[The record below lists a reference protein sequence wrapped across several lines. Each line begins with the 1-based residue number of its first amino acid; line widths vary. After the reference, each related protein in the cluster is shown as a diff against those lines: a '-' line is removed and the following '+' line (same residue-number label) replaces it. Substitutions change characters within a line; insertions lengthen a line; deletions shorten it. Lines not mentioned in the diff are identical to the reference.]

1 MASRREKTWSR
12 WQKSLQIDEQH
23 MEVLRRKTKR
33 PNCEPNV
40 VSRGFPGGSVVQ
52 NLPAIQETWVQS
64 LGHEDP
70 LEEDMETHS
79 SIFVWE
85 SPWTEELAGYSPQD
99 AKGWT

>member
-1 MASRREKTWSR
+1 
-12 WQKSLQIDEQH
+12 

-79 SIFVWE
+79 SIFAWE
-85 SPWTEELAGYSPQD
+85 GPWTEELAGYSPQGSTELD
-99 AKGWT
+99 MTSD